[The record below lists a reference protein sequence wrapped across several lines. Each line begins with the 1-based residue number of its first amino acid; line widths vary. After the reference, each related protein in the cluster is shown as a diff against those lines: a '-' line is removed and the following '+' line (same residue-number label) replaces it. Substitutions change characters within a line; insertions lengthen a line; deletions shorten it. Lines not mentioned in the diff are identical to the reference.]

1 MAAVDGSC
9 VLVLKQSLEELVN
22 LCGLLKAL
30 REVCLTVWGPACVN
44 NLFLTFIIVACFL
57 LVASVDI
64 ARKKKLYLSIGVLLN
79 ANMENAY

>member
-1 MAAVDGSC
+1 M
-9 VLVLKQSLEELVN
+9 
-22 LCGLLKAL
+22 
-30 REVCLTVWGPACVN
+30 N
-44 NLFLTFIIVACFL
+44 NLFLRFIIVACFL